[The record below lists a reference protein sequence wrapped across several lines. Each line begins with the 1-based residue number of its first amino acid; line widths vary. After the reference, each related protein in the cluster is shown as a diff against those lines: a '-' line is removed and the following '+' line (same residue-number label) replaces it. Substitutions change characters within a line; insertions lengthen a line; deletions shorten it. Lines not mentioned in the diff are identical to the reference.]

1 MDFAE
6 VYVYIGK
13 EHKINSE
20 YKKCSF
26 TSISSQE
33 WGSLYTWQK
42 YQRPVWSHHRLFTLR
57 NKSTRFS
64 LFFPPFWIAACWSFD
79 DEMLQSVQSLMLWI
93 SQLLPLV
100 FFLSFTSFT
109 LSSQA
114 LFFKVQHLSSCGCA
128 AICIWMSSGPAV
140 SVWDNIL
147 RNQMGRKRRE
157 GKWRAIC
164 WLSSF
169 EMCAITAPSNLT
181 ATHSYCYR
189 LLTIPSGPS
198 YSQCA

>member
-64 LFFPPFWIAACWSFD
+64 LFSPPFLNSC
-79 DEMLQSVQSLMLWI
+79 
-93 SQLLPLV
+93 LLEFWWWNVAVCSIPHALNFSAPPFGV
-100 FFLSFTSFT
+100 LSFTSFT

-164 WLSSF
+164 WLS
-169 EMCAITAPSNLT
+169 
-181 ATHSYCYR
+181 
-189 LLTIPSGPS
+189 
-198 YSQCA
+198 

>member
-64 LFFPPFWIAACWSFD
+64 LFPPPFWIAACWSFD

-100 FFLSFTSFT
+100 FFLLPVLLSQVR
-109 LSSQA
+109 LSSLKFSISPRVDVQLFVSGWA
-114 LFFKVQHLSSCGCA
+114 LGQQFLYGTTSLGIKWEERGEKGNGEQYAGLVNSKCVLSQ
-128 AICIWMSSGPAV
+128 PHP
-140 SVWDNIL
+140 IL
-147 RNQMGRKRRE
+147 
-157 GKWRAIC
+157 
-164 WLSSF
+164 L
-169 EMCAITAPSNLT
+169 PH
-181 ATHSYCYR
+181 THTVTGS
-189 LLTIPSGPS
+189 
-198 YSQCA
+198 